1 MRPSPSSVCGL
12 KVLVYAR
19 TGEQR
24 GDVDAER
31 PDADAQ
37 KLQPPLPLPGI
48 LRPLTLVAYS
58 LLHY

>member
-1 MRPSPSSVCGL
+1 MYEAL

-24 GDVDAER
+24 GDVDAKR
-31 PDADAQ
+31 PHADAQ

-48 LRPLTLVAYS
+48 SRPLTLVAYS
-58 LLHY
+58 LLH